1 MTAEQVIDLSR
12 RCLEAAF
19 WVTTPILVA
28 AMGISLIISIVQVM
42 TSVQEPTV
50 STVPRLAAVG
60 AVIFLLMPWMFHH
73 LVVFTV
79 QLFGDFEVFAR

>member
-1 MTAEQVIDLSR
+1 MNVEQVIELSR

-19 WVTTPILVA
+19 WVA
-28 AMGISLIISIVQVM
+28 APVLASAMAISLLISIAQVM

-60 AVIFLLMPWMFHH
+60 VVIFLLLPWMLHH
-73 LVVFTV
+73 LVVFTA
-79 QLFGDFEVFAR
+79 QLFSDFGIFAR